1 MDLDQQFFG
10 LQSGARDVGEPDL
23 RRLAIAFEGECFHGA
38 SEGYLVNCSPRIG
51 ELGAVMMTIIIIKVK
66 ALMTNIIN
74 VKSGTGQASDP
85 TEHPP

>member
-1 MDLDQQFFG
+1 
-10 LQSGARDVGEPDL
+10 
-23 RRLAIAFEGECFHGA
+23 
-38 SEGYLVNCSPRIG
+38 
-51 ELGAVMMTIIIIKVK
+51 MMTIIIIKVK